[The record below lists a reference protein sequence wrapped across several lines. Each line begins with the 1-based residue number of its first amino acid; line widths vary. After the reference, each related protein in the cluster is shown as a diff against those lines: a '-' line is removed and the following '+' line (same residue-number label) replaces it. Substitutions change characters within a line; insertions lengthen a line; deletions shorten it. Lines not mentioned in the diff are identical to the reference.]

1 MFKVIKYKYIP
12 SKKEDD
18 VASNLNNLSIKE
30 HYNFYIEQGV
40 NFKEALK
47 MVAKDRKVSKSII
60 YQEIFGKNK

>member
-1 MFKVIKYKYIP
+1 MVLIIEG
-12 SKKEDD
+12 KKEDD
-18 VASNLNNLSIKE
+18 VANNLNNLSIKE

-47 MVAKDRKVSKSII
+47 MVAKDRKVAKSMI